1 MIPDGYHTQMRTLDE
16 WLAWQQRVHPREI
29 DLGLDRVRT
38 VWQRLGARRPAPC
51 VITVGGTNGKGS
63 TVALLDAML
72 SAGGHATGCY
82 TSPHLLRYNE
92 RIRLHGADVS
102 DEALIAVF
110 ERIEAARND
119 TSLTWFEHG
128 TLAAL
133 ELMADAEL
141 DVAILEVGL
150 GGRLD
155 AVNMVDADVAVV
167 SSVGIDHVEY
177 LGPNRDCIGTEK
189 AGIFRSGRPA
199 VVGDPDPP
207 QGLLDTARIIG
218 AHLLL
223 AGVDFGIARDSDHYL
238 WSFHPTSDTSPDTCC
253 QETLLL
259 DEQHLDSP
267 ARQNNLAAALAA
279 LYSLRDRLPWQP
291 QRYAQAAAEVHPS
304 GRVQRIA
311 TNPDVIVDVA
321 HNPQAAAAL
330 AAWLRAHPVS
340 GRTVAVFSAMGD
352 KDIAGIVA
360 ELGPV
365 IAHWYVCPLPQAGQ
379 RGLDSDAV
387 QHRVVQGYVE
397 AQCSQY
403 DSVESALN
411 SACADAGPDDRV
423 VAFGS
428 FHLAGAVLGA
438 KSLGGMT
445 PV

>member
-1 MIPDGYHTQMRTLDE
+1 MKTLDE

-29 DLGLDRVRT
+29 EMGLDRVRA

-51 VITVGGTNGKGS
+51 VIAVGGTNGKGS

-92 RIRLHGADVS
+92 RIRLRGKDVT

-110 ERIEAARND
+110 ERIEATRND
-119 TSLTWFEHG
+119 TLLTWFEHG

-133 ELMADAEL
+133 ELIADAEL

-155 AVNMVDADVAVV
+155 AVNIVDADAAIV

-177 LGPNRDCIGTEK
+177 LGPTRDCIGTEK
-189 AGIFRSGRPA
+189 AGIFRADRPA
-199 VVGDPDPP
+199 IVGDPDPP
-207 QGLLDTARIIG
+207 QGLLDTARAIG
-218 AHLLL
+218 AGLLL
-223 AGVDFGIARDSDHYL
+223 AGVDFGIEKSGDHYL
-238 WSFHPTSDTSPDTCC
+238 WSFHPASGPSSDAGCR
-253 QETLLL
+253 ETLPLN
-259 DEQHLDSP
+259 EEHLDSP
-267 ARQNNLAAALAA
+267 ARKNNLAAALAA
-279 LYSLRDRLPWQP
+279 LYSLRARLGWHP
-291 QRYAQAAAEVHPS
+291 QSYAMAAAEVHPPA
-304 GRVQRIA
+304 RVQRIA
-311 TNPDVIVDVA
+311 SKPEVIVDVA

-330 AAWLRAHPVS
+330 ATWLRAHPVS
-340 GRTVAVFSAMGD
+340 GRTVAVFSAMAD

-360 ELGPV
+360 ELAPLIG
-365 IAHWYVCPLPQAGQ
+365 HWHVCPLPQAGQ
-379 RGLDSDAV
+379 RGLDSDAA
-387 QHRVVQGYVE
+387 QHRVVEGYAQ

-403 DSVESALN
+403 DSVEAALDGARAG
-411 SACADAGPDDRV
+411 SGPDDRV
-423 VAFGS
+423 IAFGS

-438 KSLGGMT
+438 KSLRGTT